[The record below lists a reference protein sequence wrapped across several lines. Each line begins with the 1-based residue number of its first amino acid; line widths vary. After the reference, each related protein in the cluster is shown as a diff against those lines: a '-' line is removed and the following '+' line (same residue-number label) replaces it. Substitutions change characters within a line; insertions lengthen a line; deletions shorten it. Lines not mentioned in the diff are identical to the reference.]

1 MRGTEL
7 AAICGFDDAGVTAAL
22 DLVTGFD
29 EALVSGLARLGEERV
44 AGLAALAGAVAVTPL
59 GERVAEAV
67 DKVTAGSIADE
78 HLVALAAART
88 ALLGSAHDALVAG
101 VDKALGR
108 ERAPYEAAP
117 ADGAE
122 EDLNLLAGSRSW
134 LRELAI
140 AGWRGVDHDLV
151 SAVGQTVQA
160 LLALPPKEKPSR
172 RRLGVLLD
180 GLAAE
185 LRAASPIATMEKL
198 PKRRWADLWCRALL
212 LSQPNQERPEPTP
225 VSGRLLVLGADIHE
239 HATAVQVQVH
249 GVLEGGDGP
258 RLVRA
263 SVSAAKVDTIVGRA
277 VWKLLTQHTMLTQA
291 LAKRVSLTLTD
302 MPLLPSGDLIWLDDK
317 ARPAEPADPFTTA
330 KTMLSTAVAS
340 ATPPLQR
347 HPAGIAEPVLLE
359 FYTVEG
365 DLLHRDGGPPE
376 GVALALG
383 RLPTSGPVTA
393 DVARKSSACIG
404 LLRWDG
410 GRWSVQPLA
419 VRVETKKGEVEY
431 HNGDWAL
438 GHPDPKVVKADAK
451 DDAVGTLRER
461 AGRLLRK

>member
-1 MRGTEL
+1 MRGTQL
-7 AAICGFDDAGVTAAL
+7 ADICAAPDNPGVTAAL
-22 DLVTGFD
+22 GLVTGFD
-29 EALVSGLARLGEERV
+29 EALAGGLARLGEDRV
-44 AGLAALAGAVAVTPL
+44 AALTALAGAVVVTPI

-88 ALLGSAHDALVAG
+88 ALLGSVHDALVTT
-101 VDKALGR
+101 VDTALGR
-108 ERAPYEAAP
+108 DRAPYAPSSAA
-117 ADGAE
+117 AGD

-160 LLALPPKEKPSR
+160 LLGKPSR
-172 RRLGVLLD
+172 RRLAVLLD

-198 PKRRWADLWCRALL
+198 PKRRWADLWSRALL
-212 LSQPNQERPEPTP
+212 LSQPGQEQPAPEP

-239 HATAVQVQVH
+239 HATAIQVQVH
-249 GVLEGGDGP
+249 GVLETGDGA

-277 VWKLLTQHTMLTQA
+277 VWKLLTPHTMLTQA

-302 MPLLPSGDLIWLDDK
+302 MPLLPSGDLVWHDDK
-317 ARPAEPADPFTTA
+317 ARPGAPADPFVTA
-330 KTMLSTAVAS
+330 KTMLSNAVAP
-340 ATPPLQR
+340 AVPPLQR

-359 FYTVEG
+359 FFSVEN
-365 DLLHRDGGPPE
+365 DLLHRDGGPAE
-376 GVALALG
+376 GVPLALD
-383 RLPTSGPVTA
+383 RLPSSGPVTP
-393 DVARKSSACIG
+393 DLARKSTACVG

-410 GRWSVQPLA
+410 GQWSVQPLA
-419 VRVETKKGEVEY
+419 VRLETKKGDVEY

-451 DDAVGTLRER
+451 DDAVGILRER

>member
-1 MRGTEL
+1 MRGTQL
-7 AAICGFDDAGVTAAL
+7 AEVHGFDDAGVTAAL
-22 DLVTGFD
+22 ELVTAFDDAFVTGF
-29 EALVSGLARLGEERV
+29 ARLNEERV
-44 AGLAALAGAVAVTPL
+44 GALTALSGAMAVTPL

-67 DKVTAGSIADE
+67 DKVAAGSIADE
-78 HLVALAAART
+78 HLVALAAARS
-88 ALLGSAHDALVAG
+88 ALLGSVHDALVAG

-108 ERAPYEAAP
+108 ERAAYAAAP
-117 ADGAE
+117 VAGGE
-122 EDLNLLAGSRSW
+122 EHLNLLAGSRSW

-151 SAVGQTVQA
+151 SAVGQTVTA
-160 LLALPPKEKPSR
+160 LLALPTESGPSR
-172 RRLGVLLD
+172 RRLAVLLD

-185 LRAASPIATMEKL
+185 LRAASPIATMDKL

-212 LSQPNQERPEPTP
+212 LSQPGQGEPVAAP
-225 VSGRLLVLGADIHE
+225 VSGRLLVLGADVHE

-249 GVLEGGDGP
+249 GVLETGEGA

-277 VWKLLTQHTMLTQA
+277 VWKLLAQHTMLTQA

-302 MPLLPSGDLIWLDDK
+302 MPLLPSGDLVWHDDR
-317 ARPAEPADPFTTA
+317 ARPGEPADPFTTA
-330 KTMLSTAVAS
+330 KTMLSAAVAP

-347 HPAGIAEPVLLE
+347 HPIGIAEPVLLE
-359 FYTVEG
+359 HYSVEN
-365 DLLHRDGGPPE
+365 DLLHRDGGPEE
-376 GVALALG
+376 GVRLALE
-383 RLPTSGPVTA
+383 RLPSSGPLTA
-393 DVARKSSACIG
+393 DLVRKSNACVG
-404 LLRWDG
+404 LLRWDAG
-410 GRWSVQPLA
+410 VWSVQPLA
-419 VRVETKKGEVEY
+419 IRVESKKGDVEY